1 MLTQKY
7 ESLNTHESLQNMR
20 FRLMKTTLE
29 LDHYLPT
36 YIPMLPQDNSSKSL
50 KVINIK
56 HVIQYPYALIYII
69 SLVHT
74 SKIIS
79 SSVAISGHC

>member
-29 LDHYLPT
+29 LDHYLPRT
-36 YIPMLPQDNSSKSL
+36 FRCY
-50 KVINIK
+50 
-56 HVIQYPYALIYII
+56 H
-69 SLVHT
+69 
-74 SKIIS
+74 KITP
-79 SSVAISGHC
+79 ANH

>member
-29 LDHYLPT
+29 YWIIIYRPT
-36 YIPMLPQDNSSKSL
+36 D
-50 KVINIK
+50 V
-56 HVIQYPYALIYII
+56 
-69 SLVHT
+69 T
-74 SKIIS
+74 TR
-79 SSVAISGHC
+79 